1 MVVKEGGRKG
11 CNLPAGSHQATGE
24 GTSDLLLVVM
34 LATATPRLGE
44 DTGLQRY
51 AGLPRSYFRSLTSHG
66 LRTAVNGLKKTSSI
80 STKSII
86 YMEVRLNN

>member
-1 MVVKEGGRKG
+1 MVVKEVGRKG

-24 GTSDLLLVVM
+24 GTSDLLVVM

-51 AGLPRSYFRSLTSHG
+51 AGLPRSYFRSLTFHG